1 MIQDTMNNVENKMK
15 KSIESFENALVQI
28 RTGRANPAMLDNINV
43 SYYGSETPLN
53 QVAAISVPEGRQ
65 LLIKP
70 FDKTLVG
77 EIERAINEADL
88 GINPQSDGENVRL
101 NIPPLTEETR
111 KLLVKDVS
119 KVAEEAKVAI
129 RNIRRDGNDAIKKD
143 KELTKDEVTSY
154 QDDVQK
160 LTDKYIKDIDAI
172 AKKKEEDLMK
182 V

>member
-43 SYYGSETPLN
+43 SYYGTETPLN

-70 FDKTLVG
+70 YDKTLVN
-77 EIERAINEADL
+77 EIEKAINEADL
-88 GINPQSDGENVRL
+88 GINPQSDGENIRL

-172 AKKKEEDLMK
+172 AKKKEDDLMK